1 METIAE
7 FYGLTE
13 EWVKEFFKRPDSY
26 INEYFGISTCSGN
39 PNCAII
45 ANEVLRNK
53 RRSWLHSKDQ
63 GNILVCLTYII
74 GSSIMHEKDNL
85 KWITIYE
92 NGFLNT
98 IYIGDDHKIGY
109 SIKSRTLINIILF

>member
-1 METIAE
+1 
-7 FYGLTE
+7 
-13 EWVKEFFKRPDSY
+13 
-26 INEYFGISTCSGN
+26 
-39 PNCAII
+39 
-45 ANEVLRNK
+45 
-53 RRSWLHSKDQ
+53 
-63 GNILVCLTYII
+63 
-74 GSSIMHEKDNL
+74 MHEKDNL